1 MLDPVTI
8 MRVLTHN
15 MIKSPLKA
23 AVVGGPLE
31 LEVGVMRVVESQMNA
46 EFVRATLPTLDWS
59 GLLMAAR
66 AVGLT
71 DLPQQFDIALLS
83 NETFLQSMHTLLL
96 DIHIESGMLVCTES
110 GKRFPIVNG
119 VPNMLCDEA
128 EV

>member
-1 MLDPVTI
+1 

-15 MIKSPLKA
+15 MLKSPLKA
-23 AVVGGPLE
+23 ALVGGPLE
-31 LEVGVMRVVESQMNA
+31 LEVGVMRVVESEMNA
-46 EFVRATLPTLDWS
+46 EFVRATLPTLSWS
-59 GLLMAAR
+59 GLLLAAR

-83 NETFLQSMHTLLL
+83 NEAFLQSMHTLLL
-96 DIHIESGMLVCTES
+96 DIHIDSGTLVCAES
-110 GKRFPIVNG
+110 GKRFPIING